1 MIKSSNDV
9 SSVSFGDFLLNP
21 KNLETRK
28 KEFFEKVNNLINWKL
43 IVYRIEKLYDKEQGR
58 PAFPALMM
66 FKSLLLA
73 QWYGLSDPELE
84 DCLKDRISFK
94 KFVELQIEDSV
105 PDETTI
111 CRFRNRLIEKNLLQK
126 LFKIINQQLEEKG
139 IFVQKGTLIDASII
153 NAGKG
158 TKKTRDDQATWTKKG
173 DKSYFGYKAHQAMDM
188 ESGLLNNLEM
198 TTAKIPDCLIWDSL
212 LHGKERAVF
221 ADKGYYDQGYKRVL
235 RTQDIYCGILDKNTT
250 KRKLSTKQKKR
261 NKRNSALRAPV
272 ERFFAVIKDQYRY
285 MRARYRGLKKNTEHL
300 FALGIAFNIQR
311 SISLLHPKPRTV
323 V

>member
-1 MIKSSNDV
+1 MIQSSQDNEPL
-9 SSVSFGDFLLNP
+9 SFGDFLLNP

-28 KEFFEKVNNLINWKL
+28 KEFFEKVDELINWNPL
-43 IVYRIEKLYDKEQGR
+43 IYRVEKLYNQEQGR
-58 PAFPALMM
+58 PGFSALMM

-94 KFVELQIEDSV
+94 KFVGLQMEDDV

-111 CRFRNRLIEKNLLQK
+111 CRFRNRLIEKNFLQK
-126 LFKIINQQLEEKG
+126 LFKIINWQLERKG

-158 TKKTRDDQATWTKKG
+158 TKETRDDEATWTKKNN
-173 DKSYFGYKAHQAMDM
+173 KSYFGYKAHQAMDM
-188 ESGLLNNLEM
+188 ESGLINNLEM
-198 TTAKIPDCLIWDSL
+198 TTAKVPDCLVWDSL

-235 RTQDIYCGILDKNTT
+235 RTKDIYCGILDKNTI
-250 KRKLSTKQKKR
+250 KRKLSGKQKKR
-261 NKRNSALRAPV
+261 NRRNAGLRAPV
-272 ERFFAVIKDQYRY
+272 ERFFAVIKDQYKY
-285 MRARYRGLKKNTEHL
+285 IRAKYRGLKKNAEHL
-300 FALGIAFNIQR
+300 FSLGIAFNIQR
-311 SISLLHPKPRTV
+311 AVSLLYPKPQKMA
-323 V
+323 